1 MPVKSSNC
9 TPFNPVRPIIRNLIN
24 RTIYP
29 MSVRG
34 SAVGSTLGGV
44 LFVAWGYIDRPNIS
58 ESLRIVTR
66 ILASTVPALFLVGM
80 LGVLALC
87 GSWLGVL
94 GWIGMVL
101 ALYGSGLAA
110 VADIL
115 DVQPLLYD
123 YFGQRGW
130 PQALIEWLAVMNTG
144 LVLVGIATFRV
155 ISSRML
161 GTLVLAIGTFGWGY
175 DLTDT
180 AGVAL
185 EAASRLVHIGFGL
198 LFSLCWMILGL
209 TLWRA

>member
-1 MPVKSSNC
+1 
-9 TPFNPVRPIIRNLIN
+9 
-24 RTIYP
+24 

-87 GSWLGVL
+87 GSRLRVL

-209 TLWRA
+209 SLWRATTRRTR